1 MSHNFITFKIIK
13 IILSLWVQPAQ
24 VVVEFDPGDV
34 GCYGLI
40 YKTTVELL
48 GEAC

>member
-1 MSHNFITFKIIK
+1 MSHNFITFNIIK

-24 VVVEFDPGDV
+24 VVVEFDPGDAR
-34 GCYGLI
+34 CYGLI